1 MKIFI
6 RRPGER
12 GFSLYFPTALLFPL
26 LSHLLSG
33 KGASFPE
40 NGPPLSA
47 GQPLFKGHPLSKGQ
61 RRRILRSL
69 AHARR
74 CHPRLTL
81 VEVDSAAG
89 EHVEI
94 RW

>member
-6 RRPGER
+6 RRPGKQ

-26 LSHLLSG
+26 LSHILSG

-40 NGPPLSA
+40 NGPAFSA
-47 GQPLFKGHPLSKGQ
+47 GQPLFKGQPLSKGQ

-74 CHPRLTL
+74 RHPRLTL

>member
-6 RRPGER
+6 RRPGKQ

-26 LSHLLSG
+26 LSHILSG
-33 KGASFPE
+33 KGAPSPE
-40 NGPPLSA
+40 NGPAFSA
-47 GQPLFKGHPLSKGQ
+47 GHPLSKGQ

-74 CHPRLTL
+74 RHPRLTL